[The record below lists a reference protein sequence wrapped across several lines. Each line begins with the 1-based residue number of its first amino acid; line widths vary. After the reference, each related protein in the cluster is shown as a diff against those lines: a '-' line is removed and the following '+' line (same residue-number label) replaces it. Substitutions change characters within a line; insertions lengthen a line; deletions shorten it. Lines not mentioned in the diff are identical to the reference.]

1 MQVMRRMPLKDT
13 TKSKCHQFVHRFFI
27 SAPSVFHVGA
37 KEKVLVQM
45 GGRYLN
51 KPVSVYL
58 EDQGILMSEKNETR
72 CSSENDIKIVE
83 LMV

>member
-1 MQVMRRMPLKDT
+1 MPLNDT
-13 TKSKCHQFVHRFFI
+13 TKFKRHQFVHRFFI

-45 GGRYLN
+45 GGQHLN
-51 KPVSVYL
+51 KCVHVYL
-58 EDQGILMSEKNETR
+58 EDNGKLMSEKKGTI
-72 CSSENDIKIVE
+72 CSSESDINIVE